1 MSSSLSSRSSPQFD
15 PAADRLRS
23 TLIAAYSEASDQAVL
38 DDLRDAISE
47 YVGGQKRFGVRAE
60 EVIIAVKRLIELSD
74 LRRTLPRD
82 HRELTERVVT
92 WCIGDYYR
100 AD

>member
-1 MSSSLSSRSSPQFD
+1 M
-15 PAADRLRS
+15 
-23 TLIAAYSEASDQAVL
+23 AAYSPSSDQAAV
-38 DDLRDAISE
+38 DELRDAISE
-47 YVGGQKRFGVRAE
+47 YVGGQKRAGVRAE
-60 EVIIAVKRLIELSD
+60 EVVIAVKRLIELSD